1 MSWRNIDNDEK
12 YKLIEMVKERSILWD
27 SRLDEFK
34 GADTLKMNAW
44 DEVAKEFN
52 ICSNKAQRS
61 FRILRE
67 HYRKHL
73 ANNNEDSWPYFEMMD
88 FLRPIIKLRKKYSYS
103 SSFETKTGKNVESFD
118 DEEIPSSTMIEI
130 PVHAELSDNEHTS
143 RNGAVLKRK
152 ISREQSLHNQE
163 LHEKFSS
170 VVAAKLNTLQ
180 EGEADTKMKK
190 IFNVLFE

>member
-143 RNGAVLKRK
+143 RNGAGDMSPKCNIFPENPPKLKFLSL
-152 ISREQSLHNQE
+152 ISRTFEISLKT
-163 LHEKFSS
+163 KFE
-170 VVAAKLNTLQ
+170 NIT
-180 EGEADTKMKK
+180 
-190 IFNVLFE
+190 